1 MERVLFGVAFGQVLA
16 VVLLVVL
23 ELLVVVAFWYLA
35 ELLWRGLLQGLR
47 AALAPFGRFSTRG
60 GYAHAE

>member
-1 MERVLFGVAFGQVLA
+1 MENILFGVAFGQVLA

-23 ELLVVVAFWYLA
+23 ELLVSLAFWYLA

-47 AALAPFGRFSTRG
+47 AALGPLGRFSTRG
-60 GYAHAE
+60 GYAHAD